1 MECKFIKHGVA
12 LAYDQ
17 VAKPCCAW
25 MYDSEW
31 KKQNHLSQIDL
42 GAWHKSTPIVEASNI
57 LENNQWPTACK
68 LCRESEEQGRGDSIR
83 GNGNHAYQHYKN
95 DDITLEIRP
104 GNVCNY
110 ACQTCWPAASSRVAE
125 FHSRAGLID
134 IKSVDSNTLDN
145 FDFLLPVA
153 HRLRDIVLLGGE
165 PFYDKHCIKFLQWAG
180 QNLTANMTMFTNGSH
195 IDFEFLKSYNGQ
207 LTIVFSLDAVGKPS
221 EYIRFG
227 SEWATVKENYLA
239 VKKLSNI
246 NTRVNITC
254 SVYNYLYIEELID
267 FLCQDWPSVVSFG
280 SPRNNYLIE
289 SAIPLDHRGDMI
301 SSLKRAVEIVQQT
314 DIKSEQKSNAI
325 NALTAHLT
333 NLKTKPCVD
342 ADYDQLCDFI
352 ARMDKVKNI
361 RMEDYC
367 PDLSVV
373 FK

>member
-1 MECKFIKHGVA
+1 MYFKSPVSLSLIGIKVEF
-12 LAYDQ
+12 LDQ
-17 VAKPCCAW
+17 FGT
-25 MYDSEW
+25 YLL
-31 KKQNHLSQIDL
+31 N
-42 GAWHKSTPIVEASNI
+42 ASN
-57 LENNQWPTACK
+57 
-68 LCRESEEQGRGDSIR
+68 S
-83 GNGNHAYQHYKN
+83 
-95 DDITLEIRP
+95 
-104 GNVCNY
+104 
-110 ACQTCWPAASSRVAE
+110 SSR
-125 FHSRAGLID
+125 
-134 IKSVDSNTLDN
+134 T
-145 FDFLLPVA
+145 
-153 HRLRDIVLLGGE
+153 
-165 PFYDKHCIKFLQWAG
+165 
-180 QNLTANMTMFTNGSH
+180 
-195 IDFEFLKSYNGQ
+195 SYN
-207 LTIVFSLDAVGKPS
+207 
-221 EYIRFG
+221 
-227 SEWATVKENYLA
+227 NLA

-289 SAIPLDHRGDMI
+289 SAVPLDHREDMI

-314 DIKSEQKSNAI
+314 DIESGQKSNAI